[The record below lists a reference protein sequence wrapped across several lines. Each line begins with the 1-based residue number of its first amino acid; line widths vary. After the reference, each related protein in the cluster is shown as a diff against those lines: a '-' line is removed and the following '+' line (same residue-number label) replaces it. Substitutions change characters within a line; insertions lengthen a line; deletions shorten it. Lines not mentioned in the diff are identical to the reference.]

1 VPVTSW
7 AQPLAALLVVGA
19 AVLAVDR
26 ALWDRAHRPLAAAL
40 ALWMFDPLLP
50 EVGPWAKAVSIGWP
64 ALSAALAVL
73 VLMRLRLLALVAATL
88 VAAYGLSQLRAGETP
103 AAAALHASLFAVGI
117 QVLAAVSAC
126 RRRFRLVDRCVLVLL
141 AGDVAALAG
150 PLGDARHLDLQRV
163 RWTITQWQVA
173 ATAGVLIAL
182 HIVASLWRARV
193 RRPA

>member
-1 VPVTSW
+1 MTGWV
-7 AQPLAALLVVGA
+7 QPLAALLVVGA
-19 AVLAVDR
+19 ALLAVDR

-40 ALWMFDPLLP
+40 FLWMFDPALP
-50 EVGPWAKAVSIGWP
+50 EVGPWAEAVAIGWP

-103 AAAALHASLFAVGI
+103 GIAALHASLFSVGI
-117 QVLAAVSAC
+117 QVLAVVPAC
-126 RRRFRLVDRCVLVLL
+126 GRRLRLPDCCAFVLL

-150 PLGDARHLDLQRV
+150 PLGDARHLDLQRE
-163 RWTITQWQVA
+163 RWTVTQWQVA
-173 ATAGVLIAL
+173 ATAGVLVAL
-182 HIVASLWRARV
+182 HIVASLWRSRA